1 MARKPLAVTTTAA
14 TTAPALKYATFY
26 EALSKD
32 PNHKM
37 IMDAVAKDAATKAML
52 RLPLNVTA
60 FVPTD
65 TAFAKAAAKFGLG
78 NNTSKLMANT
88 CLLNALLKYHIMSPG
103 MTQAKLATITSKNSM
118 LVVSSTVNG
127 AKKTTA
133 KVLKFKVEGNNI
145 RVQGGATS
153 ATLGKIRNVVAG
165 KGILHNV
172 DNVLLPSANLTTL
185 AQMTGCK
192 VTL

>member
-1 MARKPLAVTTTAA
+1 
-14 TTAPALKYATFY
+14 
-26 EALSKD
+26 
-32 PNHKM
+32 M

-65 TAFAKAAAKFGLG
+65 TVRAKPGISKQQHPALALEFLQAKHCVTLSPYFTVAAFIHTNTASSHKHPSQLMWLTCLNCLLLLLLPPQAFAKAAAKFGLG
-78 NNTSKLMANT
+78 NDTSKLMANT

-133 KVLKFKVEGNNI
+133 KVLKFKVE
-145 RVQGGATS
+145 
-153 ATLGKIRNVVAG
+153 
-165 KGILHNV
+165 
-172 DNVLLPSANLTTL
+172 
-185 AQMTGCK
+185 
-192 VTL
+192 